1 MWDCEKRLNS
11 RLQKNR
17 AQLWGIRGNCSA
29 QLGDGGSPSRMWGTQ
44 RRRQRVAGIP
54 GGSRGGRFLSDSR
67 EVLYVELGGDPRATF
82 SKIEGRKQ

>member
-1 MWDCEKRLNS
+1 
-11 RLQKNR
+11 
-17 AQLWGIRGNCSA
+17 
-29 QLGDGGSPSRMWGTQ
+29 MWGTQ